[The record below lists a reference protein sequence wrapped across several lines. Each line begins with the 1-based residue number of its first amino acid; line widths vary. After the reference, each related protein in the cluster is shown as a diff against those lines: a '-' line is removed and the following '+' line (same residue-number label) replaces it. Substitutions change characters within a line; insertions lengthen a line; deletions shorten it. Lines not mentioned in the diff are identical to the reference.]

1 MMLASMLFTLLLI
14 DYGLPKPTHYVFI
27 CGFQRCDL
35 RLHWC
40 DDIAGECLSC
50 WRYCNTSSKR
60 NKFAK
65 LCQGACLMYTS
76 SLNHSEAEVLNA
88 GSGGGIENSVQ
99 ITTHYPSITVDD
111 VTTVSSS
118 DNIITSTISVSN
130 STHQLTNNTLT
141 SELTSILP
149 SDVIVNTEISH
160 VNSFEILRK
169 LRSKLKLI
177 QIPVIKAL
185 SVSVVLLIAILL
197 LTLNIP
203 RINESRII
211 NSCITRIRTSNPESD
226 VIFNARTVTQSTG
239 IVNSACPHMCEMSDL
254 GSTSNTSVKE
264 TTV

>member
-1 MMLASMLFTLLLI
+1 MMLAILFTLLLI
-14 DYGLPKPTHYVFI
+14 DYGLPKPTQYTFI
-27 CGFQRCDL
+27 CGFQKCDL
-35 RLHWC
+35 RVHWC

-50 WRYCNTSSKR
+50 LRYCNTSSKR
-60 NKFAK
+60 SKFAK
-65 LCQGACLMYTS
+65 LCQGACLTYTS
-76 SLNHSEAEVLNA
+76 SLNHSEAEVLNV
-88 GSGGGIENSVQ
+88 GSGGGIENSVP
-99 ITTHYPSITVDD
+99 ITTRYPSITDGD

-177 QIPVIKAL
+177 QIPVIKTL
-185 SVSVVLLIAILL
+185 SVSVVLLIVILL

-226 VIFNARTVTQSTG
+226 VIFNAETDTQSTG
-239 IVNSACPHMCEMSDL
+239 MVNIAGPHMCEMSDL
-254 GSTSNTSVKE
+254 GSASNTSMKE